1 MWFTFGL
8 APFKQKNPWE
18 PFLEEW
24 LDLHF
29 NSKTLSPNDHEK
41 DPLLNR
47 KCFAQG
53 PKFGFHVWIWAG
65 TFQAKKSLGN
75 NFLEKWLDLHFK
87 GAALQKTDS
96 LTVLITYSFAVC
108 VNILQYH
115 TVFTIL
121 LSTDTSPST
130 PIK

>member
-1 MWFTFGL
+1 MKKTPLLNRTCFFHGPKFGFTFGSGL

-29 NSKTLSPNDHEK
+29 
-41 DPLLNR
+41 
-47 KCFAQG
+47 Q
-53 PKFGFHVWIWAG
+53 
-65 TFQAKKSLGN
+65 
-75 NFLEKWLDLHFK
+75 
-87 GAALQKTDS
+87 GAALHKTDS

-121 LSTDTSPST
+121 LPTDTSPST